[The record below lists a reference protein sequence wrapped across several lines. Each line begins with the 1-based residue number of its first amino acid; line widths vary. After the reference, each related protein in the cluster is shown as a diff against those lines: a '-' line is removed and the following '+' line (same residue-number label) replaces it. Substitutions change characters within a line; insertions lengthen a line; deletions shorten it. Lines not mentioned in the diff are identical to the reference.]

1 MKILIYSANFAPEPT
16 GIGKYSGEMAEW
28 LVSQGH
34 EVRVIAAP
42 PYYPNWELAE
52 GYKAPIYRR
61 ETWKG
66 VDVWRAPLW
75 VPRNPGGLK
84 RVLHLLTFGL
94 SSLPV
99 ALWQLTWRP
108 EVVLCVA
115 PALVTAPAAFAV
127 ARLSGARAWLH
138 IQDFEVDVA
147 FRMGLLQ
154 GKWPRRIVSWFE
166 QRLLRRFDA
175 VSSISDR
182 MVDRLLAKGVL
193 PGKVRSFPNWVDISQ
208 VQPLH
213 RESNYRS
220 ELGIAPGTKVVLFS
234 GSLGGKQG
242 LTVIPQAARLLANRK
257 DILFI
262 IGGEGVMKQQLQKE
276 SAGLDNVRFLPLQPM
291 HKLGEWLGL
300 ADIHM
305 LPQSPEAE
313 DLVLPSKLAGML
325 ASGKPV
331 VATCRPD
338 TELCRVVS
346 TCGLVVEPEDAQA
359 LAMAVEKLAD
369 APEDRARLGAVGRR
383 YAEDRL
389 GIQGVLQRFEM
400 DCMDMLPH
408 AVTGVVRP

>member
-115 PALVTAPAAFAV
+115 PALVTAPAALMV

-213 RESNYRS
+213 RDSTYRG

-242 LTVIPQAARLLANRK
+242 LTVIPEAARLLAHRQ

-276 SAGLDNVRFLPLQPM
+276 AEGLGNLRFLPLQPM
-291 HKLGEWLGL
+291 NKMGEWLGL
-300 ADIHM
+300 ADIHV

-346 TCGLVVEPEDAQA
+346 TCGAVVKPEDAQA
-359 LAMAVEKLAD
+359 LALAIEKLAD
-369 APEDRARLGAVGRR
+369 APEERARLGAVGRR
-383 YAEDRL
+383 DAEDRL
-389 GIQGVLQRFEM
+389 GLQGVLQRFEM
-400 DCMDMLPH
+400 DCLDLLPH
-408 AVTGVVRP
+408 AETGVVRP

>member
-52 GYKAPIYRR
+52 GYKAPVYRR
-61 ETWKG
+61 QTWKG

-99 ALWQLTWRP
+99 ALWQVTWRP
-108 EVVLCVA
+108 DMVLCVA

-193 PGKVRSFPNWVDISQ
+193 PSKVHSFPNWVDISQ
-208 VQPLH
+208 VQPLQ
-213 RESNYRS
+213 RESSYRS
-220 ELGIAPGTKVVLFS
+220 ELSIEPGTKVVLFS

-242 LTVIPQAARLLANRK
+242 LTVIPEAARLLQHRQ

-262 IGGEGVMKQQLQKE
+262 IGGEGVMKQQLQAQSE
-276 SAGLDNVRFLPLQPM
+276 GLKNVRFLPLQPM
-291 HKLGEWLGL
+291 SKLGDWLGL
-300 ADIHM
+300 ADIHV

-331 VATCRPD
+331 VATCRGG

-346 TCGLVVEPEDAQA
+346 TCGAVVKPEDAQA
-359 LAMAVEKLAD
+359 LATAIEGLAD
-369 APEDRARLGAVGRR
+369 SPEDRARLGAVGRR

-389 GIQGVLQRFEM
+389 GQQGVLQRFEVECL
-400 DCMDMLPH
+400 DLLPH
-408 AVTGVVRP
+408 HEAGVVRP